1 MLHSYTIP
9 FVLFGS
15 SYSRCFFFF
24 FSKFLPFAYKFYPPP
39 KNFPPSQQ
47 SIKRREWGGGEGIG
61 SIELFA
67 TSTWLI
73 FEIRR
78 WREERLLVR
87 KGNMCKI
94 IRNCSRRCR
103 LNPISPVSISSHR
116 AGYSPFRRITL
127 PSPPPPPSSLGLTFT
142 PFAPSSVP
150 LALTYSITHRPTTG
164 RGFILRFVQNHR
176 RLTTAA
182 LWIFPLVNRLLAGRV
197 HFFHFSASHESRLI
211 PLFCYGC
218 F

>member
-1 MLHSYTIP
+1 MSRDKTLFNSFRQTDSKAKKNQYSATKLGYFFLKFLEKNFSFVTNVLHSYTIP

-15 SYSRCFFFF
+15 SYSRCFFFSF
-24 FSKFLPFAYKFYPPP
+24 RNFSPSHINFTPLQKIFLLR
-39 KNFPPSQQ
+39 NNRSNEG
-47 SIKRREWGGGEGIG
+47 SEGGKGIG

-127 PSPPPPPSSLGLTFT
+127 PPPPPPPSSLGLTFT
-142 PFAPSSVP
+142 PLHP
-150 LALTYSITHRPTTG
+150 
-164 RGFILRFVQNHR
+164 
-176 RLTTAA
+176 
-182 LWIFPLVNRLLAGRV
+182 
-197 HFFHFSASHESRLI
+197 
-211 PLFCYGC
+211 PLFHLRSPTQ
-218 F
+218 